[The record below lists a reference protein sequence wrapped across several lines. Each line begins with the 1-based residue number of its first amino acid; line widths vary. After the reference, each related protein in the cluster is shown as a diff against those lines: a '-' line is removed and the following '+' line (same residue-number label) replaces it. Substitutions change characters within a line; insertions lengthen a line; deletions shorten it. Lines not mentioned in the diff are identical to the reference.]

1 MAGTSGMADLARALL
16 IGTGFIGRV
25 HAACLE
31 KSTRA
36 RLSHVYDIDGDSAGA
51 LARRHGAEA
60 ATTLDEASDAGCDFA
75 IIATPTATHGD
86 IARACIRSGI
96 PFLCEKPIDTDL
108 ASAVETRAAALA
120 AGLRSGL
127 AFNRRFDVQH
137 AALKAHVDSG
147 AIGAIEL
154 MALTSRT
161 QSPPPVDYVASSGGQ
176 LRDKGAHFFDLACWI
191 SGDRPVSVYAAGDCL
206 FEPDYARHG
215 DVDTAVLTLRMA
227 GGAFCQMNFSRRTGY
242 GYDER
247 IEVVGSEGMVQ
258 SRMPVP
264 VDVALYSGDTVQ
276 SLGGHQHW
284 YPRAADTYPA
294 QLDAFLDHLDDGA
307 PFPNLEDGLV
317 AEAVALAAER
327 SMAAGAAM
335 PVDYDFT
342 PTSAREAPFE
352 RVH

>member
-1 MAGTSGMADLARALL
+1 MADLTRALL

-31 KSTRA
+31 KCTRA
-36 RLSHVYDIDGDSAGA
+36 RLSHVYDIDGDSADV
-51 LARRHGAEA
+51 LAGRHGAEA
-60 ATTLDEASDAGCDFA
+60 STTLEAALEAGCDFA

-96 PFLCEKPIDTDL
+96 SFLCEKPIDTDL
-108 ASAVETRAAALA
+108 GSAVETLAAATT
-120 AGLRSGL
+120 AGLKSGL
-127 AFNRRFDVQH
+127 AFNRRFDAQH
-137 AALKAHVDSG
+137 AALKAHVDAG
-147 AIGAIEL
+147 AVGAIEL
-154 MALTSRT
+154 MVLTSRT
-161 QSPPPVDYVASSGGQ
+161 QAPPPVQYVAGSGGQ

-191 SGDRPVSVYAAGDCL
+191 SGDRPVSVYADGDCL
-206 FEPDYARHG
+206 FEPDYGRHG
-215 DVDTAVLTLRMA
+215 DVDTAALTLRMA

-247 IEVVGSEGMVQ
+247 IEIVGSEGMVQ

-264 VDVALYSGDTVQ
+264 VDVALYRGDTIQ

-284 YPRAADTYPA
+284 YSRAADTYPA
-294 QLDAFLDHLDDGA
+294 QLDAFLDHLEGSA
-307 PFPNLEDGLV
+307 PFPGLEDGLV
-317 AEAVALAAER
+317 AEAIALAAEQ
-327 SMAAGAAM
+327 SMGAGAAV
-335 PVDYDFT
+335 PVRYDFI